1 MYRAKEAG
9 RNNAHFYKAEM
20 NALAM
25 SRLRMESDLRGALQA
40 NEFVLHYQPQMD
52 LKSGRIIGVEALLR
66 WQHMRPGLR
75 QPAEFI
81 GVAEE
86 IGLIVPIGDWVL
98 EQACRQAVTWQ
109 RSGLPAMRMAVN
121 LSARQFAQ
129 PGLVAS
135 ISATLERTGLQPSLL
150 EIEITESLMMADVE
164 QAVSTLADLKRL
176 GVKVSVDD
184 FGTGYSS
191 LYYLKR
197 FPIDVL
203 KIDRSFVRDIVSDAD
218 DASIVAAIISLAHS
232 LGMSV
237 VAEGVEQQDQMI
249 YLARYGCDTI
259 QGYMLSPPMRADAL
273 EPFLRAAPG
282 APAAIGGRNRHRA

>member
-1 MYRAKEAG
+1 
-9 RNNAHFYKAEM
+9 
-20 NALAM
+20 
-25 SRLRMESDLRGALQA
+25 
-40 NEFVLHYQPQMD
+40 VLHYQPQMD
-52 LKSGRIIGVEALLR
+52 LKSGRIVGVEALLR

-98 EQACRQAVTWQ
+98 NQACLQAVAWQ
-109 RSGLPAMRMAVN
+109 MAGMPPMHMAVN

-129 PGLVAS
+129 PGLVS
-135 ISATLERTGLQPSLL
+135 SVSAALERSGLQPSLL
-150 EIEITESLMMADVE
+150 EIEITESLMMTDVE
-164 QAVSTLADLKRL
+164 QAVATLADLKRL
-176 GVKVSVDD
+176 GVSVSVDD
-184 FGTGYSS
+184 FGTGHSS

-218 DASIVAAIISLAHS
+218 DAAIVAAIVSLAHS

-237 VAEGVEQQDQMI
+237 VAEGVEHADQLI
-249 YLARYGCDTI
+249 YLAHCGCDTV
-259 QGYMLSPPMRADAL
+259 QGYMISPPMRAEAL
-273 EPFLRAAPG
+273 DPFLCD
-282 APAAIGGRNRHRA
+282 APAQVGLRGRQRA

>member
-9 RNNAHFYKAEM
+9 RNSAHFYKAEM

-98 EQACRQAVTWQ
+98 NQACLQAVAWQ
-109 RSGLPAMRMAVN
+109 RAGLPAMHMAVN

-135 ISATLERTGLQPSLL
+135 VSAALERSGLQPSLL
-150 EIEITESLMMADVE
+150 EIEITESLMMTDVE
-164 QAVSTLADLKRL
+164 QAVATLADLKRL
-176 GVKVSVDD
+176 GVRVSVDD
-184 FGTGYSS
+184 FGTGHSS

-203 KIDRSFVRDIVSDAD
+203 KIDRSFVRDIVRDAD

-232 LGMSV
+232 LEMSV
-237 VAEGVEQQDQMI
+237 VAEGVEHADQLI
-249 YLARYGCDTI
+249 YLARCGCDTA
-259 QGYMLSPPMRADAL
+259 QGYMISPPMRAEAL
-273 EPFLRAAPG
+273 EPFLGDVPAEAGSRGRQRA
-282 APAAIGGRNRHRA
+282 